1 MSSGAIRA
9 RNRREK
15 EKAETEYNATLREYI
30 HCRYENI
37 MAEFEPFFKTLK
49 AKYPEGRKY
58 TNTKEFRLWRKR
70 QIREQLQAE
79 QQQQQ
84 NHDSEHEQQDEN
96 EQQQN
101 HDSEHEQQ
109 DENEQQQ
116 NHGSEHEQQVRH
128 EQQGPVENEQQQNHT
143 SDHEQQVHHE
153 YDSKQQQQLQV
164 QEHEGH
170 NRNEQQQQ
178 DHNDNVQE
186 PPDEVAQALNEV
198 EAIIQEIE
206 HAGIPLNPLF
216 EDEGIALDLY
226 EEIHGDID
234 DFDFHL
240 EVELGQ

>member
-37 MAEFEPFFKTLK
+37 MAEFEPFFEALK

-70 QIREQLQAE
+70 QIREQLQTE
-79 QQQQQ
+79 QQ
-84 NHDSEHEQQDEN
+84 QQDEN

-101 HDSEHEQQ
+101 HNSEHEQQVHHEQQ
-109 DENEQQQ
+109 DENDQQQ
-116 NHGSEHEQQVRH
+116 NHNSEHEQQVHH

-143 SDHEQQVHHE
+143 SNHEQQVHHE
-153 YDSKQQQQLQV
+153 YDSEQQQQLQV
-164 QEHEGH
+164 QEHEDHDG
-170 NRNEQQQQ
+170 NEQQQQ

-198 EAIIQEIE
+198 EAIIEEIE
-206 HAGIPLNPLF
+206 QAGIPLNPLF